1 MVTDQTTWRILGRA
15 FCLFAAF
22 VVGFAVYM
30 VEAIRTS
37 YDGFPSIFILPFMAT
52 IVSGAVVLIAFLVG
66 LVLLLRPLKCF
77 WTSSRVWAG
86 LVSLI
91 GLLLLLFGY
100 TVGLRDTGYNPELG
114 TEFEM
119 LHPAAALGGYFLLL
133 FGIANMPVFL
143 RPQVGAETNQPKSE
157 AIAQ

>member
-1 MVTDQTTWRILGRA
+1 METDQTTWKILGRA
-15 FCLFAAF
+15 LCLFAAF

-66 LVLLLRPLKCF
+66 LVLLVRPLKSF

-86 LVSLI
+86 SVSLL

-100 TVGLRDTGYNPELG
+100 AVGLRDIGFSPELG
-114 TEFEM
+114 TETEM

-133 FGIANMPVFL
+133 FGIANMPVVL
-143 RPQVGAETNQPKSE
+143 RPRGSGEVSQPERE
-157 AIAQ
+157 AAVQ